1 MSGNDETPPSTA
13 EESGSSELLPPEPPA
28 LDASGSPEAGRPP
41 ASSGAAAS
49 RVSPGQERIPPGEPP
64 GAGEP
69 ETRSERSQASPTRR
83 ERMRAFWARHRTVF
97 WMVHSVWALATGVFV
112 VLLAR
117 ERYAFVPWVV
127 VFLGATWASTLFF
140 GRPPASEVQTP
151 GLGTELTSY
160 LTRTLYQET
169 LFFLLPFYA
178 YSTVL
183 GSPNML
189 FLLLLGGLAVVSCL
203 DLIFDRWLN
212 TKPVFGM
219 LFFATVAFAALN
231 LLLPMLFGVSPRWS
245 VPVAAVV
252 AVASAL
258 PLAWRSHLTASTNKL
273 SSGATALAL
282 LALLL
287 LVPSLI
293 PPVPLRMQ
301 SADFGSDIDTAT
313 LTLEGI
319 PQGRVAR
326 SRVSDR
332 LVVVVGVFAPSNVP
346 ARVAL
351 EWKRDGSTI
360 KTSRQVDILAHE
372 SVFRVWD
379 GLRNEN
385 TPIEPGDYEVILRT
399 EYGSV
404 FGVAEITVTSE

>member
-1 MSGNDETPPSTA
+1 
-13 EESGSSELLPPEPPA
+13 
-28 LDASGSPEAGRPP
+28 
-41 ASSGAAAS
+41 
-49 RVSPGQERIPPGEPP
+49 
-64 GAGEP
+64 
-69 ETRSERSQASPTRR
+69 
-83 ERMRAFWARHRTVF
+83 
-97 WMVHSVWALATGVFV
+97 MVHSVWALTTGVIV

-127 VFLGATWASTLFF
+127 VFLGLTWASTLFF
-140 GRPPASEVQTP
+140 GRPPESDAQTP
-151 GLGTELTSY
+151 GLGTELSSY

-183 GSPNML
+183 GSPNTL
-189 FLLLLGGLAVVSCL
+189 FLLLLAGLAVVSCL
-203 DLIFDRWLN
+203 DLLFDRWLN

-231 LLLPMLFGVSPRWS
+231 LLLPMLFGVPPRWS
-245 VPVAAVV
+245 VPVSAVI

-258 PLAWRSHLTASTNKL
+258 PLAWRSNLSQSAGKL
-273 SSGATALAL
+273 GSAATALAM

-301 SADFGSDIDTAT
+301 TAVFGSDIDPET
-313 LTLEGI
+313 LALQNI
-319 PQGRVAR
+319 PQRSVAR
-326 SRVSDR
+326 SELQDR

-379 GLRNEN
+379 GLRNDID
-385 TPIEPGDYEVILRT
+385 PIEPGDYEVILRT

-404 FGVAEITVTSE
+404 FGVAEITVTVP